1 MIIKNKIKFVFNKY
15 AIKSVIY
22 FIALLMFAGFGM
34 TGKAEAAVTL
44 LDNGGAN
51 WSAHTESPPAAVT
64 AHTYTAPAGT
74 DRAVIVVVTGESG
87 PPTITGVTVGGVA
100 ATVISNV
107 TVGAGGGS
115 NYIWVGYRLIGTS
128 GSTTSANIAVTWGT
142 APSTDSSIQAAT
154 YGDVR
159 QIAGQ
164 GSGSAINSIATG
176 SATAYPVT
184 TGTNVF
190 NAAGGA
196 VNNAVNGQVI
206 YAQTANQGSANNQTG
221 TGTSSAWT
229 FNEMW
234 DVYVTSNRAAAG
246 HSSTTAA
253 GSGTVSVTSGTGT
266 NRVVLV
272 AFALNEEVPASPN
285 GTLAFTS
292 ATYSESEAV
301 GTTVTTTVSRT
312 GGSTGIVT
320 VDCNTAAGGTAT
332 AGSDYTTVTAQT
344 LTWAD
349 GDTANKTCAVPI
361 INDSIYEGNETVN
374 LTLTNATGGAAM
386 GAQNTAVLTIVEN
399 DPLPTGTPILL
410 NHTYAGNY
418 DFIGTGGTLR
428 TEPNTGNA
436 CAVTTSDSAALSG
449 IPAGATI
456 VSAHLY
462 WVGSMQTPGTED
474 YDITFDGNNLTA
486 DDQHQE
492 LFVYGGDNLFFFGA
506 EEDVTSIVASKGNGT
521 YTFSNLTVYNGAPHC
536 TPQAVVAGWSLVV
549 IYQDLITPAPLRVI
563 NIYDGFEYF
572 QSSQII
578 LIPTNF
584 QIPTG
589 AAYTDYDAKHG
600 HVSWEG
606 DETNSGSSGGFSE
619 GLTFQGNN
627 LTDAYNPAGNQFNST
642 INFLSSTT
650 SYGVDFD
657 VYDATPYLS
666 GGETSV
672 TTRYSSGQD
681 LVLLSAEI
689 ISVRNT
695 PVADLEIIKSH
706 TGDFIVGQ
714 VESFNIDV
722 SNNGPSNETNTITVT
737 DTLPAGLTLDSWSG
751 TNWSHPTATTWTY
764 NNTVSSG
771 ASAPTLTL
779 NVLVGSSAYPG
790 VNNTA
795 TVSSPTFDNVSSNDS
810 STDSVTVKRPSLI
823 TSTKTVVDLNGG
835 FADPGDT
842 IRYTINIKENGG
854 VDATNVSVTDD
865 MPANVTGFTV
875 IGIPAGA
882 TNSSSPAPAGSN
894 NTGYLN
900 VTGFTVAANS
910 TVTVIFDVTIAGG
923 TPGGTLINNT
933 ATVNNPNG
941 PGATPAAP
949 TVVVSQTIPGN
960 KQLYFQAPDSE
971 NSPTQ
976 PQNMNRAPLS
986 STPTPSR
993 VRIQREDTPRVWA
1006 QTPVLQSPLTI
1017 TGNMSVTLQLRR
1029 DTDTN
1034 DRPVRVTVDYL
1045 PGPVTVGVT
1054 DLTLSGATL
1063 SDTVTKP
1070 FTFPITIIPATPLTL
1085 PTGAQ
1090 LRVTV
1095 DNEPTSGPTGRP
1107 IYVYP
1112 YDSVTGDTTRLE
1124 MDVTT
1129 VIDVNNVNFYNA
1141 AYPGGTLLTNAVP
1154 NTTVYIRSVVSDPFG
1169 SFDITGAKID
1179 IINPN
1184 LSTVVSGASMT
1195 EVADS
1200 GASTK
1205 TYQYQYT
1212 FPSAGPV
1219 GFWTANV
1226 TSTEGTEGT
1235 IIDTNFGLLKVVLPD
1250 IIMLKTSTTEWDPVN
1265 GYGGDGTEP
1274 KSIPGADIIFTIQA
1288 TNTGEG
1294 TVDNDTTM
1302 VTDPIPENTKL
1313 YVDNYGGAN
1322 GCGPIEF
1329 IDGSPISG
1337 LTCTF
1342 DTLGSLTDDFAF
1354 SNTARPGPY
1363 VYNYTPVSTGGYDP
1377 LVTSISINPKGIFN
1391 GTGGGNP
1398 YFRIKLRVRVN

>member
-1 MIIKNKIKFVFNKY
+1 
-15 AIKSVIY
+15 
-22 FIALLMFAGFGM
+22 MFAISGM

-51 WSAHTESPPAAVT
+51 WSAHTEGTPSIT
-64 AHTYTAPAGT
+64 THTYTAPAGS
-74 DRAVIVVVTGESG
+74 DRAVIVVVTAEGG
-87 PPTITGVTVGGVA
+87 PPTISGVTVGGST
-100 ATVISNV
+100 ATLITTLSQ
-107 TVGAGGGS
+107 GA

-128 GSTTSANIAVTWGT
+128 ASTTSANIAVTWTT
-142 APSTDSSIQAAT
+142 APTADAAIQAAT
-154 YGDVR
+154 YGDVK
-159 QIAGQ
+159 QTLGQ
-164 GSGSAINSIATG
+164 GAGNTINSIATG
-176 SATAYPVT
+176 SDGSNPAYPVT

-196 VNNAVNGQVI
+196 VNNALNGQVI
-206 YAQTANQGSANNQTG
+206 YAHAGNGGSGVDNETNV
-221 TGTSSAWT
+221 GTSAAWT
-229 FNEMW
+229 FTEMW
-234 DVYVTSNRAAAG
+234 DVYVTGNRAAAG
-246 HSSTTAA
+246 HSNTAA
-253 GSGTVSVTSGTGT
+253 GSGTVTVNSATNT
-266 NRVVLV
+266 NRTIIV
-272 AFALNEEVPASPN
+272 AFALNEETTVSN

-292 ATYSESEAV
+292 ATYSESEAA

-312 GGSTGIVT
+312 GGSLGIVT
-320 VDCNTAAGGTAT
+320 VDCNTVAGGTAT

-349 GDTANKTCAVPI
+349 GDIANKTCAIPI
-361 INDSIYEGNETVN
+361 INDALDESNETVN
-374 LTLTNATGGAAM
+374 LTLTNATGGATI
-386 GAQNTAVLTIVEN
+386 GAQNTAVLTITDN
-399 DPLPTGTPILL
+399 DPAPTGTPILL

-418 DFIGTGGTLR
+418 DFVGTGGTLR

-436 CAVTTSDSAALSG
+436 CAVTTSDSASLSG
-449 IPAGATI
+449 IPAGATV

-474 YDITFDGNNLTA
+474 YNITFDGNNLIA
-486 DDQHQE
+486 DNQHQE
-492 LFVYGGDNLFFFGA
+492 LFVYGGDNLYFFGA

-536 TPQAVVAGWSLVV
+536 APQAVVAGWSLVV

-578 LIPTNF
+578 LTPTNF
-584 QIPTG
+584 QVPTG
-589 AAYTDYDAKHG
+589 TAYTDYDGKHA
-600 HVSWEG
+600 HISWEG

-619 GLTFQGNN
+619 SLTFQGSN

-642 INFLSSTT
+642 INFLGSNT

-657 VYDATPYLS
+657 IYDATPYLT

-706 TGDFIVGQ
+706 TGDFIVSE
-714 VESFNIDV
+714 VESFSIV
-722 SNNGPSNETNTITVT
+722 VANNGPSNETNTITVT

-751 TNWSHPTATTWTY
+751 TDWSHPTATTWTY
-764 NNTVSSG
+764 NNTLSSG
-771 ASAPTLTL
+771 ATAPVLTL

-790 VNNTA
+790 VSNTA
-795 TVSSPTFDNVSSNDS
+795 AVSSPTFDNVSSNDS
-810 STDSVTVKRPSLI
+810 STDSVTVRRPSLI

-842 IRYTINIKENGG
+842 IRYTININENGG
-854 VDATNVSVTDD
+854 VDAANVSVTDN
-865 MPANVTGFTV
+865 MPANIVNFTV
-875 IGIPAGA
+875 IGIPPGA
-882 TNSSSPAPAGSN
+882 VNSSSPAPAGSN

-900 VTGFTVAANS
+900 ITGFTVPANG
-910 TVTVIFDVTIAGG
+910 TVTVIFDVDIAGG

-941 PGATPAAP
+941 PGAAPAAP

-976 PQNMNRAPLS
+976 PQNMNRTPLTS
-986 STPTPSR
+986 APTPDR
-993 VRIQREDTPRVWA
+993 VRILREDTPRVWA
-1006 QTPVLQSPLTI
+1006 QSPVLQSPLTI

-1045 PGPVTVGVT
+1045 PGPVTIGQT
-1054 DLTLSGATL
+1054 DLTISGAAL
-1063 SDTVTKP
+1063 STTVTNA
-1070 FTFPITIIPATPLTL
+1070 FTFPITIIPATPLTI

-1095 DNEPTSGPTGRP
+1095 NNDPGGGTGRA

-1112 YDSVTGDTTRLE
+1112 YDSTTGNVTELE

-1129 VIDVNNVNFYNA
+1129 VVDVNSVNFYNA
-1141 AYPGGTLLTNAVP
+1141 AYPGGSLLTNVVP

-1169 SFDITGAKID
+1169 SFDITSAKID

-1195 EVADS
+1195 QVADS
-1200 GASTK
+1200 GAATK

-1212 FPSAGPV
+1212 YPSAGPV

-1235 IIDTNFGLLKVVLPD
+1235 IIDTNFGLIKVVLPD
-1250 IIMLKTSTTEWDPVN
+1250 IIMLKTSITEYDPVN
-1265 GYGGDGTEP
+1265 GISADA
-1274 KSIPGADIIFTIQA
+1274 KAIPGADIIYTIQA

-1294 TVDNDTTM
+1294 AVDNDTTA

-1329 IDGSPISG
+1329 IDGSPTSG

-1342 DTLGSLTDDFAF
+1342 DTLGSITDDLAF
-1354 SNTARPGPY
+1354 SSTAPPGPY

-1377 LVTSISINPKGIFN
+1377 LVTSIRINPKGIFN

>member
-1 MIIKNKIKFVFNKY
+1 MIIKKMYSIK
-15 AIKSVIY
+15 A
-22 FIALLMFAGFGM
+22 FILFFALLMLAGFCM
-34 TGKAEAAVTL
+34 TGEAGAAVTL

-51 WSAHTESPPAAVT
+51 WSAHTEGTGAIT

-74 DRAVIVVVTGESG
+74 DRAVIVVVTAEGG
-87 PPTITGVTVGGVA
+87 PPSITSVTVGGVA
-100 ATVISNV
+100 ATQIATISQNV
-107 TVGAGGGS
+107 A
-115 NYIWVGYRLIGTS
+115 YIWIGYRLIGTS
-128 GSTTSANIAVTWGT
+128 ASTTSANIAVTWGT
-142 APSTDSSIQAAT
+142 PPSTDSAIQAAT

-159 QIAGQ
+159 QTAGQ
-164 GSGSAINSIATG
+164 GSGNTINSIATG
-176 SATAYPVT
+176 SSGSYPVT
-184 TGTNVF
+184 TANNVF

-196 VNNAVNGQVI
+196 VNNALNGRVI
-206 YAQTANQGSANNQTG
+206 YAHNANGGSADNQTT
-221 TGTSSAWT
+221 TGTSAAWT
-229 FNEMW
+229 FTEMW
-234 DVYVTSNRAAAG
+234 DVYVTSNRSSSG
-246 HSSTTAA
+246 HSDTAA

-266 NRVVLV
+266 SRTVLV

-285 GTLAFTS
+285 GVLAFTS
-292 ATYSESEAV
+292 ATFSESEAV

-312 GGSTGIVT
+312 GGSTGIVSI
-320 VDCNTAAGGTAT
+320 DCNTVAGGTAT
-332 AGSDYTTVTAQT
+332 AGSDYTNITPQT
-344 LTWAD
+344 LTWAA
-349 GDTANKTCAVPI
+349 GDTANKTCAIPI
-361 INDSIYEGNETVN
+361 TNDILYEGNETVN
-374 LTLTNATGGAAM
+374 LTLTNATGGATI
-386 GAQNTAVLTIVEN
+386 GTQNTAVLTIADN

-418 DFIGTGGTLR
+418 DFVGTGGTLR
-428 TEPNTGNA
+428 TESNTGNA

-449 IPAGATI
+449 IPAGATV

-462 WVGSMQTPGTED
+462 WVGSMQTPGNED
-474 YDITFDGNNLTA
+474 YNITFDGNNLTA
-486 DDQHQE
+486 DNQHQE
-492 LFVYGGDNLFFFGA
+492 LFVYGGDNLFYFGA
-506 EEDVTSIVASKGNGT
+506 EEDVTSIVAPKKNGT

-578 LIPTNF
+578 LTPTNF
-584 QIPTG
+584 QVPTG
-589 AAYTDYDAKHG
+589 TAYTDYDGKHA

-606 DETNSGSSGGFSE
+606 DETNSGTSGGFSE

-627 LTDAYNPAGNQFNST
+627 LTDAYNPSGNQFNST
-642 INFLSSTT
+642 MNFLGSST

-657 VYDATPYLS
+657 IYDATPYLT

-695 PVADLEIIKSH
+695 PVADLEIVKSH

-737 DTLPAGLTLDSWSG
+737 DILPAGLTLDSWSG

-795 TVSSPTFDNVSSNDS
+795 SVSSPTFDNVSSNDS
-810 STDSVTVKRPSLI
+810 STDSVTVKRSSLI

-854 VDATNVSVTDD
+854 VDATNVSVTDN

-894 NTGYLN
+894 STGYLN
-900 VTGFTVAANS
+900 VTGFTVAANN
-910 TVTVIFDVTIAGG
+910 TVTVIFDVAIAGG

-949 TVVVSQTIPGN
+949 TVVVSETIPGN

-976 PQNMNRAPLS
+976 PQNMNRTPLT

-1029 DTDTN
+1029 DTNIN

-1063 SDTVTKP
+1063 SDTVTKS

-1095 DNEPTSGPTGRP
+1095 DNEPGAGTGRS

-1112 YDSVTGDTTRLE
+1112 YDSATGNTTRLE

-1129 VIDVNNVNFYNA
+1129 VIDVNSVNFYNA
-1141 AYPGGTLLTNAVP
+1141 AYPGGSLLTNAVP

-1195 EVADS
+1195 QVADS
-1200 GASTK
+1200 GAASK

-1212 FPSAGPV
+1212 LPSAGPI

-1235 IIDTNFGLLKVVLPD
+1235 IIDTNFGLIKVVLPD
-1250 IIMLKTSTTEWDPVN
+1250 IIMMKTSTTEWDPVN
-1265 GYGGDGTEP
+1265 EYGGDGTEP
-1274 KSIPGADIIFTIQA
+1274 KSIPGADVIYTIQA

-1294 TVDNDTTM
+1294 AVDNNT
-1302 VTDPIPENTKL
+1302 VIITDPVPANTKL
-1313 YVDNYGGAN
+1313 YVDNYGGSN
-1322 GCGPIEF
+1322 GCGPFEF
-1329 IDGSPISG
+1329 INGSPTSG
-1337 LTCTF
+1337 LTCSFTS
-1342 DTLGSLTDDFAF
+1342 LGSVTDDLDF
-1354 SNTARPGPY
+1354 SNTASPGPY

-1377 LVTSISINPKGIFN
+1377 LVTSIRINPKGIFN

-1398 YFRIKLRVRVN
+1398 YFRIKFRVRVN